1 MELLPTDDLKI
12 DLLYCETREHYTI
25 TMTERSIK
33 DGPEL
38 WKYFESPQ
46 EMLEELTTNFEE
58 VKFEGEGKLTYTITI
73 GKKKKVPINIEL
85 AKLEF
90 VSPESKKIVELE

>member
-33 DGPEL
+33 DDHEL

-85 AKLEF
+85 TKLEV